1 LAATSQRRIGVKTL
15 HLTNAWHASSG
26 GIGTFYRALMEAANA
41 QGHEIRLVVPGDST
55 RMETI
60 GAHAK
65 IYYIR
70 APRAPFNPSY
80 RILYPHRFLTP
91 GTAVQRILDEERPDL
106 IDVSEKY
113 SLPYLAGLLRIQA
126 LRIQA
131 LRGVNFRPTVIA
143 TSCERMD
150 ENMAAYLSASQFARA
165 FARLYMKWVYF
176 PMFDHHIAVSEHSA
190 EELREAARGHK
201 VERGVWVR
209 PMGADTARFT
219 PKRKSAAARQRILT
233 LIGGTEHSVLLLYA
247 GRLVPE
253 KNLYLLID
261 AMEQLCRDPKRDF
274 RLLFAG
280 DGILFEPLKKICGE
294 KIPGCS
300 TFLGHI
306 ADRDVLADLFANSDA
321 FVHPNPREPF
331 GIAPL
336 EAMAAGLP
344 LVAPNCGGVT
354 AYANHSN
361 AWLAGQS
368 AESYASA
375 ILDICD
381 NPETRARKIEAALV
395 TASQHSWPEI
405 AAGFL
410 KLYGELHGRVQG
422 KLPLDAAPPRF
433 VSTPGDYFGRE
444 IVSH

>member
-1 LAATSQRRIGVKTL
+1 MKTL

-26 GIGTFYRALMEAANA
+26 GIGTFYRALIEAANEN
-41 QGHEIRLVVPGDST
+41 GHEIRLVVPGDST
-55 RMETI
+55 RAETI
-60 GAHAK
+60 GEHAK
-65 IYYIR
+65 VYYIR

-80 RILYPHRFLTP
+80 RMLYPYRFLAP
-91 GTAVQRILDEERPDL
+91 GTAVQRILNEERPDL
-106 IDVSEKY
+106 IEVSEKY
-113 SLPYLAGLLRIQA
+113 SLPYLTGLLRIN
-126 LRIQA
+126 A
-131 LRGVNFRPTVIA
+131 LRGVNFRPTVIG

-150 ENMAAYLSASQFARA
+150 ENMAAYLSGSALARA
-165 FARLYMKWVYF
+165 FTRFYMKWVYF

-190 EELREAARGHK
+190 DELRIAARGHK

-209 PMGADTARFT
+209 PMGADTARFR
-219 PKRKSAAARQRILT
+219 PDRKSKAVRDRILR
-233 LIGGTEHSVLLLYA
+233 LIGGNEHSILLLYA

-261 AMEQLCRDPKRDF
+261 ALELLRKVGQTSVCLGVAKRDF
-274 RLLFAG
+274 RLLLAG
-280 DGILFEPLKKICGE
+280 DGILFDPLNRACDQ

-306 ADRDVLADLFANSDA
+306 ADREVLADLFANSDA

-344 LVAPNCGGVT
+344 LVAPDCGGVT

-361 AWLAGQS
+361 AWLAAQS
-368 AESYASA
+368 AESYAAA

-381 NPETRARKIEAALV
+381 RPETRARKVEAALN
-395 TASQHSWPEI
+395 TASQHKWPDV
-405 AAGFL
+405 AAGYL
-410 KLYGELHGRVQG
+410 KLFAELHARVQG
-422 KLPLDAAPPRF
+422 RIPADAAPPRF
-433 VSTPGDYFGRE
+433 VSTPGDYLGRE
-444 IVSH
+444 TVLP

>member
-1 LAATSQRRIGVKTL
+1 M
-15 HLTNAWHASSG
+15 TNAWHASSG
-26 GIGTFYRALMEAANA
+26 GIGTFYRALIETANVM
-41 QGHEIRLVVPGDST
+41 GHEIRLVVPGDST
-55 RMETI
+55 RTEDI
-60 GAHAK
+60 GSHAR

-80 RILYPHRFLTP
+80 RILYPYRFLAP
-91 GTAVQRILDEERPDL
+91 GTAVQRILNEERPDL

-113 SLPYLAGLLRIQA
+113 SLPYLTGLLRI
-126 LRIQA
+126 RG
-131 LRGVNFRPTVIA
+131 LRGVDFRPTVIG

-150 ENMAAYLSASQFARA
+150 ENMAVYLSGSPLAKA
-165 FARLYMKWVYF
+165 FARFYMKWIYF

-209 PMGADTARFT
+209 PMGADTVRFT
-219 PKRKSAAARQRILT
+219 PARKSASWRQRILK
-233 LIGGTEHSVLLLYA
+233 LIGATERSILLLYA

-261 AMEQLCRDPKRDF
+261 AMAHLRRETDRDY
-274 RLLFAG
+274 RLLIAG
-280 DGILFEPLKKICGE
+280 NGILFEPLQKVCSE
-294 KIPGCS
+294 KIPGTT

-344 LVAPNCGGVT
+344 LVAPDCGGVM

-361 AWLAGQS
+361 AWLASQT
-368 AESYASA
+368 AESYAA
-375 ILDICD
+375 AVRDVFER
-381 NPETRARKIEAALV
+381 PEARNRKVEAALV
-395 TASQHSWPEI
+395 TAMQHSWPEV
-405 AAGFL
+405 AADYL
-410 KLYGELHGRVQG
+410 RLYAELHARVEG
-422 KLPLDAAPPRF
+422 KAISHAAPPRF
-433 VSTPGDYFGRE
+433 VSTPGDYLGRE
-444 IVSH
+444 IAAE